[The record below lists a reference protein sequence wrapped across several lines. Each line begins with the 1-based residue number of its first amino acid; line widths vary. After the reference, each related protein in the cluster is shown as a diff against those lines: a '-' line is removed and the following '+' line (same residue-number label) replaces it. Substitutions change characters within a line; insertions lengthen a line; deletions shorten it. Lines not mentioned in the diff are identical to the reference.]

1 MVITNWILV
10 EGGDASVRVWV
21 SGYRSYE
28 LGIFG
33 TESTKL
39 KILKKALSDNLVQLL
54 DEGMDWLITGA
65 QLGTEQ
71 WAISVAHELQST
83 YPELQTAVML
93 PFSDFGK
100 NWNEANQTAL
110 ALVRSQA
117 TFSAAITER
126 PYHSVQQLRQ
136 YQQFMLTHT
145 DRALFI
151 YDSQAPGK
159 VQYDIQAIEQ
169 WQAQH
174 DYPLRVIDFD
184 ELQETANNLAAE
196 QENGL
201 QAD

>member
-1 MVITNWILV
+1 MS
-10 EGGDASVRVWV
+10 E
-21 SGYRSYE
+21 
-28 LGIFG
+28 
-33 TESTKL
+33 
-39 KILKKALSDNLVQLL
+39 NLVQLL

-71 WAISVAHELQST
+71 WAISVAHTLQST
-83 YPELQTAVML
+83 YPALQTAVML

-159 VQYDIQAIEQ
+159 VQYDIRAIEQ
-169 WQAQH
+169 WQTQH
-174 DYPLRVIDFD
+174 DYPLRLIDFD
-184 ELQETANNLAAE
+184 DLQETANNLAAE